1 MLEIIELVGQGIDVT
16 GVMVMVSGLII
27 STLYFLTS
35 RRRGQNPAEAYQNY
49 RHGVG
54 RAILLGLE
62 ILIVADIIRTIA
74 IEPTF
79 SSLGILAAI
88 VLIRTFLSAT
98 LELELEGRWPWQ
110 QPAVESEEGRRK
122 TAKLVTVNE
131 R

>member
-1 MLEIIELVGQGIDVT
+1 MLEIIELVGQGVDVA
-16 GVMVMVSGLII
+16 GVAVMVLGMLVA
-27 STLYFLTS
+27 TLYFLNS
-35 RRRGQNPAEAYQNY
+35 RRRGKEPTAAYQNY
-49 RHGVG
+49 RHGIG

-79 SSLGILAAI
+79 SSLGILAII

-110 QPAVESEEGRRK
+110 QRVPDRLDLARNRPE
-122 TAKLVTVNE
+122 LVTTNE
-131 R
+131 P

>member
-1 MLEIIELVGQGIDVT
+1 MLEIIELIGQGIDVT
-16 GVMVMVSGLII
+16 GVVVMVSGIII
-27 STLYFLTS
+27 STVYFLNS
-35 RRRGQNPAEAYQNY
+35 RQRGQDPAEAYQNY

-79 SSLGILAAI
+79 ASLGILAVI

-110 QPAVESEEGRRK
+110 QPTVETEERRRQ
-122 TAKLVTVNE
+122 TAKFVAVNE

>member
-1 MLEIIELVGQGIDVT
+1 MLETIELVGQGVDVA
-16 GVMVMVSGLII
+16 GVVVMVLGMLVATVS
-27 STLYFLTS
+27 FLKGQ
-35 RRRGQNPAEAYQNY
+35 RRANDPTETYQRY
-49 RHGVG
+49 RHGLG

-79 SSLGILAAI
+79 ASLGILAII
-88 VLIRTFLSAT
+88 VLVRTFLSWT

-110 QPAVESEEGRRK
+110 QREPEF
-122 TAKLVTVNE
+122 VTIKE